1 MKRMEG
7 SGSKISYV
15 VIKKFQ
21 LEPQKFLTAR
31 AKSFTTESVAKFL

>member
-1 MKRMEG
+1 MER

-21 LEPQKFLTAR
+21 LEPQKVFTL
-31 AKSFTTESVAKFL
+31 KSEVFHY